1 MTTDRHL
8 TGATGSI
15 GAALSE
21 NPDPQKGGADLPA
34 VPSSLDQPRLVR
46 IALTLAAAALAAGLC
61 QALGTPLPWLIGP
74 LLATAA
80 GCMAGAP
87 FAAAPP
93 LRNAGQWAIGTAL
106 GLYFTPQV
114 VATVA
119 SHWMAIVVGIAWA
132 LAAGAAFGVFLARS
146 NRQIAGLDRATT
158 FFASAVGGA
167 SEMAVLAERHGG
179 RMDLVASA
187 HSLRILL
194 VVLIIP
200 FGFQFAGVHGLDP
213 FVPGPREVHAA
224 GLIGLIAITV
234 AASLLLR
241 WLDKP
246 NPWVLGS
253 LAAAAAVTASGIEL
267 SALPQWM
274 TNLGQLFIGVALGI
288 RFTPAFLHTAP
299 RWLITVSVGTVL
311 MMAACGLFALG
322 LAQFAGIHPAT
333 LMLGTSPGGIA
344 EMCITAKVL
353 QLGVPIVTA
362 FHVTRMAAVVLLA
375 EPLFRWSQALAR
387 PA

>member
-1 MTTDRHL
+1 MLSSSTRL
-8 TGATGSI
+8 RATRVV
-15 GAALSE
+15 A
-21 NPDPQKGGADLPA
+21 
-34 VPSSLDQPRLVR
+34 
-46 IALTLAAAALAAGLC
+46 TLALASAAAWLC
-61 QALGTPLPWLIGP
+61 QASGTPLPWMIGP

-80 GCMAGAP
+80 GTMAGAP
-87 FAAAPP
+87 LAAAAP

-114 VATVA
+114 VGTVA
-119 SHWMAIVVGIAWA
+119 SHWVAIVAGIAWA
-132 LAAGAAFGVFLARS
+132 LAIGAAFGLFLARS
-146 NRQIAGLDRATT
+146 NRHIPALDRATT

-187 HSLRILL
+187 HSVRILL

-200 FGFQFAGVHGLDP
+200 FGFQFTGIHGLDP
-213 FVPGPREVHAA
+213 FVPGPRLVDA
-224 GLIGLIAITV
+224 GGLLVLIGLTT
-234 AASLLLR
+234 AASLLLQR
-241 WLDKP
+241 LNKP

-253 LAAAAAVTASGIEL
+253 LAAAAALTASGIEL

-274 TNLGQLFIGVALGI
+274 TNLGQLFIGVALGV

-299 RWLITVSVGTVL
+299 RWLVTVAAGTVV
-311 MMAACGLFALG
+311 MIAASGAFALL
-322 LAQFAGIHPAT
+322 LARWTDVHPAT

-375 EPLFRWSQALAR
+375 GPLFRWSQRRAGTA
-387 PA
+387 PS